1 MPPRMPEG
9 FDIGSPARLV
19 AGMSRAQ
26 WFEHCMTHEEERIRL
41 LAQSDQREA
50 EEREMS
56 ARATKRA
63 EARARKWFEDLP
75 SPDLDAARER
85 AQQRLD
91 GLVPLAVTAY
101 VEMLDA
107 ALSGDGPS
115 DVDLVAMFR
124 IGVQHFGWLPP
135 EAALRALE
143 QRA

>member
-1 MPPRMPEG
+1 MSLLPEG
-9 FDIGSPARLV
+9 FDIDSPARFE

-26 WFEHCMTHEEERIRL
+26 WFEHCMAREEEHIRL
-41 LAQSDQREA
+41 LAQRDQREA

-91 GLVPLAVTAY
+91 GLVPMAVTAY
-101 VEMLDA
+101 LGMLDA
-107 ALSGDGPS
+107 ALAGDAPS
-115 DVDLVAMFR
+115 DADLVGMFR
-124 IGVQHFGWLPP
+124 IGVKHFGWLPP
-135 EAALRALE
+135 EEALQALE